1 MTARYNNYG
10 LTRQEFKKLC
20 DFCQDKDFKLQDML
34 LESAKESN
42 KEIAEIIFESIVGN
56 LSYERL
62 SGRYYIPYDKGS
74 FYGYRRMCLAIFK
87 TKMDGIEINTKI
99 LSDSLNVKEWRRMT
113 TPTEK
118 QIEYARYLSQRMCQD
133 LPKDFTRQAYSDFI
147 SKWQPAVMAEDA
159 EMNEPDAWQMQYM

>member
-20 DFCQDKDFKLQDML
+20 DFCQDKDFKLQNLL

-42 KEIAEIIFESIVGN
+42 KEIAEIIFKSIEGN
-56 LSYERL
+56 LSHARL
-62 SGRYYIPYDKGS
+62 CGRYYIPYNKGS

-99 LSDSLNVKEWRRMT
+99 LSDSLNVKE
-113 TPTEK
+113 
-118 QIEYARYLSQRMCQD
+118 
-133 LPKDFTRQAYSDFI
+133 
-147 SKWQPAVMAEDA
+147 
-159 EMNEPDAWQMQYM
+159 

>member
-20 DFCQDKDFKLQDML
+20 DFCQDKDFKLQDLL
-34 LESAKESN
+34 LESAKEAN

-99 LSDSLNVKEWRRMT
+99 LSDSFKVKE
-113 TPTEK
+113 
-118 QIEYARYLSQRMCQD
+118 
-133 LPKDFTRQAYSDFI
+133 
-147 SKWQPAVMAEDA
+147 
-159 EMNEPDAWQMQYM
+159 